1 MKVPLET
8 VISKMTGLNFA
19 NADLET
25 EDKSETIR
33 KLRKQVA
40 ELERELDE
48 REQKIDEYQ
57 LQLDDR
63 DRDISNLRRMVNI
76 D

>member
-8 VISKMTGLNFA
+8 VISKITGLNFA

-33 KLRKQVA
+33 KLRQRV
-40 ELERELDE
+40 EDLEQQLDE
-48 REQKIDEYQ
+48 YEQRIDEYQ

-63 DRDISNLRRMVNI
+63 DRDISKLRRMVNI